1 MSHEPFDRAASIA
14 WAVILCLLG
23 AYLIA
28 LGVGALIVWSLT

>member
-1 MSHEPFDRAASIA
+1 MHHEPFDRAASIA

-28 LGVGALIVWSLT
+28 RGALIVWSLT

>member
-1 MSHEPFDRAASIA
+1 MSREHFDRAASIA

-28 LGVGALIVWSLT
+28 LGALIVWSLT

>member
-28 LGVGALIVWSLT
+28 LGAFIVWSLT

>member
-1 MSHEPFDRAASIA
+1 MREPFDRAASIA

-28 LGVGALIVWSLT
+28 LGALIVWSLT

>member
-1 MSHEPFDRAASIA
+1 MPREPFDRTASIA

-28 LGVGALIVWSLT
+28 LGALIVWSLT

>member
-1 MSHEPFDRAASIA
+1 MSHEPLDRTASIA

-28 LGVGALIVWSLT
+28 LGALILWSLT

>member
-14 WAVILCLLG
+14 WLVILCLLG

-28 LGVGALIVWSLT
+28 LGALIVWLLF

>member
-1 MSHEPFDRAASIA
+1 MRFRLIQDGQPVA

-28 LGVGALIVWSLT
+28 LGALILWSLT